1 MVIQFNNVSVSY
13 GSLLALDSVSLDIKD
28 GAVGLLGPNG
38 AGKTT
43 FIKTLLGLVEP
54 QDGSGEV
61 LGLDIKTQRLDI
73 RQKVGYVPEV
83 DCYIS
88 GVSGVSFVAYMG
100 KLCGMPRKDAIQ
112 RAHEILQYVGM
123 DEERYRLIET
133 YSMGMKQRVKLA
145 QALIHDP
152 QLLLLDEPTV
162 GMDPKGRQE
171 MLDLIRDIS
180 SRKNIN
186 IILSSHLLPD
196 IEYTCQ
202 DVVVLR
208 EGKVVVSGNIEELRS
223 AYHRMYE
230 VRIKGDEQLF
240 VSALEASGVDCSKSE
255 NNMLRLS
262 LPDNIE
268 TEILFKIAYE
278 NGLQIRHLAP
288 TRYSLEDVFTQA
300 IGGE

>member
-88 GVSGVSFVAYMG
+88 GLSGVSFVAYMG

-123 DEERYRLIET
+123 DEERYRLIDT
-133 YSMGMKQRVKLA
+133 YSTGMKQRVKLA

-202 DVVVLR
+202 DVIVLR
-208 EGKVVVSGNIEELRS
+208 EGKVVVSGNIEKLRS
-223 AYHRMYE
+223 SYQRMYE
-230 VRIKGDEQLF
+230 VRIKGNEQLF
-240 VSALEASGVDCSKSE
+240 VSALEAFGVDCSKSE

-268 TEILFKIAYE
+268 PEILFKIAYE

>member
-43 FIKTLLGLVEP
+43 LIKTLLGLVEP

-88 GVSGVSFVAYMG
+88 GLSGVSFVAYMG

-123 DEERYRLIET
+123 DEERYRLIDT
-133 YSMGMKQRVKLA
+133 YSTGMKQRVKLA

-202 DVVVLR
+202 DVIVLR
-208 EGKVVVSGNIEELRS
+208 EGKVVVSGNIEKLRS
-223 AYHRMYE
+223 SYQRMYE
-230 VRIKGDEQLF
+230 VRIKGNEQLF
-240 VSALEASGVDCSKSE
+240 VSALEAFGVDCSKSE

-268 TEILFKIAYE
+268 PEILFKIAYE